1 MNNYLIFFNTIKYL
15 KCKQIYFRV
24 FYFIRNKYRNKIGF
38 TNTIYFN
45 KRNNT
50 KIYFDKSI
58 FSKECF
64 QKNNKFVFLN
74 IEKNFETIDWNYNN
88 YGKLWTYNIT
98 YFDFLNQEDISKDE
112 ALNLIYNFI
121 ENETILKDAIEPF
134 PISLRGINWI
144 KFLSKHNIKE
154 DKIDNILYKHY
165 TILLDNL
172 EYHILG
178 NHLLENGYSLLFA
191 AYYFQDEKLYSKAKE
206 ILESE
211 LKEQILD
218 DGAHFELTPM
228 YHQIMFFRLLDC
240 INLVK
245 NNSFKNHELLI
256 SLENTASKMLSWLRN
271 ITFKNGEIP
280 LLNDSAFDI
289 APTSQT
295 LFDYAKRL
303 DIKKIPLALS
313 QSGYRKKE
321 KENYEC
327 IIDIGNIGPDY
338 IPGHAHSDT
347 FNFVINYKNKPFI
360 VDTGLSTYETNQ
372 RRTSERSTSAHN
384 TVEINGKDQSEVW
397 GGFRVANRAKIIKIE
412 EEIDTIKAS
421 HDGYKKDGI
430 IHTRIWN
437 FKEKKLIIN
446 DELSKKANAIAR
458 LHFHP
463 NITKENIM
471 EKIICNNKIIFS
483 TYDYAPKFNTLEKA
497 IMIEISF
504 EKNLE
509 LEIQL

>member
-1 MNNYLIFFNTIKYL
+1 MGFKYPTFENIKSSNLIFE
-15 KCKQIYFRV
+15 
-24 FYFIRNKYRNKIGF
+24 
-38 TNTIYFN
+38 
-45 KRNNT
+45 
-50 KIYFDKSI
+50 KSI
-58 FSKECF
+58 PNYKSYFA
-64 QKNNKFVFLN
+64 NNKFKFLN
-74 IEKNFETIDWNYNN
+74 IEKEFDTIDWNYKN

-112 ALNLIYNFI
+112 AINLIYNFI
-121 ENETILKDAIEPF
+121 ENENILKDAIESF

-144 KFLSKHNIKE
+144 KFLSKEKIKDENI
-154 DKIDNILYKHY
+154 DTIIYKHY
-165 TILLDNL
+165 MILLDNL
-172 EYHILG
+172 EYHLLG

-206 ILESE
+206 ILKLE

-228 YHQIMFFRLLDC
+228 YHQIMFFRLLEC

-245 NNSFKNHELLI
+245 NNTFKNQELLVF
-256 SLENTASKMLSWLRN
+256 LEDIASKMLSWLKN

-280 LLNDSAFDI
+280 LLNDSAFSI
-289 APTSQT
+289 APTSDT
-295 LFDYAKRL
+295 LFDYARRL
-303 DIKKIPLALS
+303 NIKDINLALS
-313 QSGYRKKE
+313 QSGYRKIE
-321 KENYEC
+321 KESYEC

-347 FNFVINYKNKPFI
+347 FNFVVNYENKPFI

-372 RRTSERSTSAHN
+372 RRTSERNTSAHN

-397 GGFRVANRAKIIKIE
+397 GGFRVADRAKIIKIE
-412 EEIDTIKAS
+412 EEIDIIKAS

-430 IHTRIWN
+430 THTRIWN
-437 FKEKKLIIN
+437 FKEKKLIIK

-463 NITKENIM
+463 NITKENII
-471 EKIICNNKIIFS
+471 EKIICDKEIVFY
-483 TYDYAPKFNTLEKA
+483 TYDYAPRFNTLQKA

>member
-1 MNNYLIFFNTIKYL
+1 MNKIIRLYNTIKYL
-15 KCKQIYFRV
+15 KSKQIYFR
-24 FYFIRNKYRNKIGF
+24 FYYLIRNRYRKKMSFKYPSF
-38 TNTIYFN
+38 TDIKSNSLIFEESIPNYKSYF
-45 KRNNT
+45 
-50 KIYFDKSI
+50 S
-58 FSKECF
+58 
-64 QKNNKFVFLN
+64 NNKFEFLN
-74 IEKNFETIDWNYNN
+74 IKKGFATIDWNYSN

-112 ALNLIYNFI
+112 ALKLIYNFI

-134 PISLRGINWI
+134 PISLRGTNWI
-144 KFLSKHNIKE
+144 KFLTKHNIKDE
-154 DKIDNILYKHY
+154 RIDNILYKHY
-165 TILLDNL
+165 MILLDNL
-172 EYHILG
+172 EYHLLG

-206 ILESE
+206 ILQSE
-211 LKEQILD
+211 LKEQILK

-245 NNSFKNHELLI
+245 NNAFKNQELLI
-256 SLENTASKMLSWLRN
+256 FLQNIASKMLSWLRN
-271 ITFKNGEIP
+271 ITFKNAEIP
-280 LLNDSAFDI
+280 LLNDSAFSI
-289 APTSQT
+289 APTSDT
-295 LFDYAKRL
+295 LFDYARRL
-303 DIKKIPLALS
+303 NIKDIDLALS

-321 KENYEC
+321 KESYEC

-347 FNFVINYKNKPFI
+347 FNFVVNYENKPFI

-384 TVEINGKDQSEVW
+384 TVEINQKDQSEVW
-397 GGFRVANRAKIIKIE
+397 GGFRVANRAKIIRVE
-412 EEIDTIKAS
+412 EKDTIIKAS

-430 IHTRIWN
+430 IHSRTWE
-437 FKEKKLIIN
+437 FKEKKLIIK
-446 DELSKKANAIAR
+446 DELSKEANAKAR

-463 NITKENIM
+463 DITKDIII
-471 EKIICNNKIIFS
+471 EKISCNQEIIFS
-483 TYDYAPKFNTLEKA
+483 SYDYAPKFNTLQKA
-497 IMIEISF
+497 IMIEITF